1 MKRPTTMEQY
11 RELVAQALAEVE
23 DLAVTA
29 EYDMD
34 SMGEALGFVGH
45 LDHQLR
51 ALKAALDSGGYQFKD
66 EDLPLMA
73 LIAKVD
79 PLLLP
84 FKPLLRLIN
93 ETHRKGL
100 NSTGHSEVG

>member
-11 RELVAQALAEVE
+11 RDLVTQTLLEVE
-23 DLAVTA
+23 DLRLAA

-34 SMGEALGFVGH
+34 SMGEAAGFIGH

-51 ALKAALDSGGYQFKD
+51 ALKAALDSGSYQFKD
-66 EDLPLMA
+66 EDLPYMA
-73 LIAKVD
+73 LIARVD

-84 FKPLLRLIN
+84 FKALLRLIN
-93 ETHRKGL
+93 ETHRQGL
-100 NSTGHSEVG
+100 DSAG